1 MLDNIS
7 FNRFCNVDSRL
18 RRMNPI
24 SKILC
29 VIIFLILTFVDSSIE
44 FNLILL
50 IFVFAAMLL
59 SNISFKV
66 YGKIL
71 LGLLSFII
79 FIFFINFL
87 CDVNINISILFSI
100 RLILIVL
107 YSSILTL
114 TTSPDELIY
123 GLEHILSPLKIFKL
137 PINSLALILSL
148 TIRFIPLVFE
158 MGKGIIKCYES
169 RGIKF
174 SKLSLRNKLS
184 YMKSIIIP
192 VFVLAFKN
200 SDELTD
206 TMNLRLYDTNQER
219 TSLHIYGYGK
229 IDAYTLSF
237 HVMLMMCL
245 IMKGIY

>member
-7 FNRFCNVDSRL
+7 FNRFYNVDSRL

-50 IFVFAAMLL
+50 IFVFLAMFL

-66 YGKIL
+66 YGKIIL
-71 LGLLSFII
+71 SLLSFII
-79 FIFFINFL
+79 LIFLINFL
-87 CDVNINISILFSI
+87 CKVNINTSILFST

-123 GLEHILSPLKIFKL
+123 GLEHILSPLKIIKI
-137 PINSLALILSL
+137 PVNSLALVLSL
-148 TIRFIPLVFE
+148 SIRFIPLVFE

-174 SKLSLRNKLS
+174 SDLSLKNKLL
-184 YMKSIIIP
+184 YIKSIIIP
-192 VFVLAFKN
+192 VFVLSFKN

-206 TMNLRLYDTNQER
+206 VMSLRLYDTNQER
-219 TSLHIYGYGK
+219 TALHIYGYGK
-229 IDAYTLSF
+229 LDAYMLSF
-237 HVMLMMCL
+237 HVMLVMFL